1 MAFFHVSMANCAS
14 TLGHKS
20 FSKQSRK
27 LKGEAMTNS
36 RMFPKVKPWNV
47 LKGCEHACY
56 MPKGC
61 WAYQLATGR
70 LKGTERYKDGFAP
83 RLIEKELKKTFGAK
97 QCIFVA
103 AMGDLFGE
111 WVPSEWIIRVLDVI
125 KSVGYR
131 NKFLLLT
138 KNPTRYHAY
147 LHRFSENTILGVTI
161 ETNRNTRMMG
171 LTRAPEPADRYEA
184 MRSLRWKA
192 PAPSFTYTP
201 PNKFVSI
208 EPIIDFDH
216 DILVKWIKDI
226 KPAAVAVGY
235 DNWSCG
241 LPEPELS
248 KTMNLIEE
256 LEKFTEV
263 WRKTL
268 REKRDAWDAR

>member
-1 MAFFHVSMANCAS
+1 MQ
-14 TLGHKS
+14 T
-20 FSKQSRK
+20 
-27 LKGEAMTNS
+27 
-36 RMFPKVKPWNV
+36 RMFPRTKPWNV
-47 LKGCEHACY
+47 LKGCEYACY

-70 LKGTERYKDGFAP
+70 LKSTERYKDGFAP
-83 RLIEKELKKTFGAK
+83 RLIEKELDKTFGIK

-103 AMGDLFGE
+103 AMGELFGE
-111 WVPSEWIIRVLDVI
+111 WVPSEWIIRVLDI
-125 KSVGYR
+125 IAAVGNR

-138 KNPTRYHAY
+138 KNPMRYHAY
-147 LHRFSENTILGVTI
+147 RHRFSENTFLGATI

-184 MRSLRWKA
+184 MRSLRW
-192 PAPSFTYTP
+192 
-201 PNKFVSI
+201 PNKICVI
-208 EPIIDFDH
+208 EPIIDFDLE
-216 DILVKWIKDI
+216 ILLKMIKDI
-226 KPAAVAVGY
+226 EPKTVAIGY
-235 DNWSCG
+235 DNWCCG

-268 REKRDAWDAR
+268 REKRDARDAR

>member
-1 MAFFHVSMANCAS
+1 ME
-14 TLGHKS
+14 T
-20 FSKQSRK
+20 
-27 LKGEAMTNS
+27 
-36 RMFPKVKPWNV
+36 RMFPRVTKTWNPY
-47 LKGCEHACY
+47 KGCEHACY

-61 WAYQLATGR
+61 FAYQLATGK
-70 LKGTERYKDGFAP
+70 LKTSERYKDGFKPAF
-83 RLIEKELKKTFGAK
+83 IEKELSKTFGK
-97 QCIFVA
+97 NHLIFVSD
-103 AMGDLFGE
+103 MGDLFGE

-125 KSVGYR
+125 ETAGNR

-147 LHRFSENTILGVTI
+147 LHRFSENTILGATI

-171 LTRAPEPADRYEA
+171 LTRAPEPARRYEA
-184 MRSLRWKA
+184 MRALRW
-192 PAPSFTYTP
+192 

-235 DNWSCG
+235 DNWKCR
-241 LPEPELS
+241 LTEPPLEKTLELIS
-248 KTMNLIEE
+248 E
-256 LEKFTEV
+256 LEGFTNV

-268 REKRDAWDAR
+268 RRPWNE